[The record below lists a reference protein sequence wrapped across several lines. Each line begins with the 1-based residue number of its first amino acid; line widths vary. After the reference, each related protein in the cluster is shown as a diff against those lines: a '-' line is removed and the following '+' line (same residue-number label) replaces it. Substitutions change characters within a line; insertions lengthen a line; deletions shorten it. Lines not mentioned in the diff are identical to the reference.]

1 MQTQASQHT
10 TDTAPAPAPGDHP
23 RDRALR
29 GAKVTVMGLGRFG
42 GGLGVTRFLAAR
54 GAHVLVTDRDTPES
68 LAEPVKELAPLV
80 EGGHVTL
87 RLGTHEEA
95 DFIAC
100 DLVVASPAVPTPWNN
115 RYLNAARAKGV
126 PITTEIGLLVE
137 RLARDRTIGVT
148 GSAGK
153 STTSA
158 MLAHALRTGGG
169 VGGGGR
175 VHLAGNIG
183 GSLLPEVHRV
193 GPDDL
198 VVLELSSFML
208 HWLAAHNEAGSE
220 PWTPHLAVLTNI
232 RENHLDWHGSFE
244 HYRAS
249 KLAILRQHGVGV
261 DAGVYVRTPDLSL
274 DDTYPTT
281 LHAIEPGE
289 AWLAGRESLRPPA
302 LRVPGAHN
310 QLNAVAAAYAGA
322 LTLAGPTARPGDAA
336 FDAAA
341 RRCAAALATFDGLP
355 HRLQFVGE
363 ARGVRCYNDSK
374 ATTPDATLLALD
386 AFPDP
391 ARVHLIV
398 GGYDKGSDLTPV
410 ARVAG
415 GLAGLY
421 TIGVTGPAL
430 AAAAGSRAIACGT
443 LDSAVRTAL
452 DRANT
457 GDILLL
463 SPACAS
469 WDQFTNYEAR
479 GQAFAT
485 LVREIGACAPR

>member
-1 MQTQASQHT
+1 MEHQAAQHT
-10 TDTAPAPAPGDHP
+10 SDAAPAPGQHP

-54 GAHVLVTDRDTPES
+54 GARVLVTDRDTPES
-68 LAEPVKELAPLV
+68 LAEPVKELMPLV

-95 DFIAC
+95 DFTSC
-100 DLVVASPAVPTPWNN
+100 DLVVASPAVPAPWNN

-158 MLAHALRTGGG
+158 MLAHALRAGGG
-169 VGGGGR
+169 IAGGAR

-193 GPDDL
+193 APDDL

-208 HWLAAHNEAGSE
+208 HWLAAHAEPGRE
-220 PWTPHLAVLTNI
+220 PWSPHVAVLTNI

-244 HYRAS
+244 RYRAS
-249 KLAILRQHGVGV
+249 KLAIFRHQRGPGV
-261 DAGVYVRTPDLSL
+261 DAGVYVRTPDLAL
-274 DDTYPTT
+274 DDAFPTT

-289 AWLAGRESLRPPA
+289 AWLAGRDSLRPPA

-310 QLNAVAAAYAGA
+310 QLNAVVAAYAGA
-322 LTLAGPTARPGDAA
+322 LALAGPTARPGDAP
-336 FDAAA
+336 FDGAA

-355 HRLQFVGE
+355 HRLEFVGE

-391 ARVHLIV
+391 ARVHLIA

-415 GLAGLY
+415 VLAGLY
-421 TIGVTGPAL
+421 CIGVTGPAL
-430 AAAAGSRAIACGT
+430 AAGAGSRAIACGT
-443 LDSAVRTAL
+443 LDKAVRTAL

-479 GQAFAT
+479 GLAFAT
-485 LVREIGACAPR
+485 LVREIGACAAR

>member
-1 MQTQASQHT
+1 
-10 TDTAPAPAPGDHP
+10 
-23 RDRALR
+23 
-29 GAKVTVMGLGRFG
+29 MGLGRFG

-54 GAHVLVTDRDTPES
+54 GARVLVTDRDTPES

-80 EGGHVTL
+80 EGGQVTL
-87 RLGTHEEA
+87 RLGTHDEA
-95 DFIAC
+95 DFTGC
-100 DLVVASPAVPTPWNN
+100 DLVVASPAVPAPWNN
-115 RYLNAARAKGV
+115 RYLSAARAKGV

-137 RLARDRTIGVT
+137 RLPRDRTIGVT

-158 MLAHALRTGGG
+158 MLAHALRDGGTGAST
-169 VGGGGR
+169 R

-208 HWLAAHNEAGSE
+208 HWLSGHEQPGVE
-220 PWTPHLAVLTNI
+220 PWSPHVAVLTNI
-232 RENHLDWHGSFE
+232 RPNHLDWHGSFE
-244 HYRAS
+244 HYHAS
-249 KLAILRQHGVGV
+249 KLAIFRHQRGAGV
-261 DAGVYVRTPDLSL
+261 DAGVYVRTPDLALDESL
-274 DDTYPTT
+274 PTT
-281 LHAIEPGE
+281 LHAIEQGG

-302 LRVPGAHN
+302 LRIPGAHN
-310 QLNAVAAAYAGA
+310 HLNAVVAAYAGA
-322 LTLAGPTARPGDAA
+322 LTLTGPTARPGDAA

-355 HRLQFVGE
+355 HRLEFVGE
-363 ARGVRCYNDSK
+363 VRGVRCYNDSK
-374 ATTPDATLLALD
+374 ATTPEATLLALD

-391 ARVHLIV
+391 ARVHLIA
-398 GGYDKGSDLTPV
+398 GGHDKGSDLTPV
-410 ARVAG
+410 ARAAG

-430 AAAAGSRAIACGT
+430 AAGAGARAIACGT
-443 LDSAVRTAL
+443 LDAAVRAAL
-452 DRANT
+452 DRARS

-479 GQAFAT
+479 GLAFAT
-485 LVREIGACAPR
+485 LLREIGACAAR